1 MRAIARL
8 TVGALIAALGLD
20 TAAAQVEA
28 DQVEDGGHRP
38 SVDSAERQV
47 IIVEGQR
54 VPVVKTPTKIEPASG
69 LLVLRNEIAL
79 DKAQIF
85 VRCVDD
91 IDPAVLREILDGPPN
106 KASTRYA
113 QGLLVSKHIT
123 CHLGHSTFIMD
134 EDPKARGTSM
144 FDRGALLEYALERYA
159 PDLSLTL
166 ADTHDPAV
174 KRRFTEREVPRN
186 QWRQPA
192 DYRHFEIAL
201 CMVREA
207 PELSV
212 RLIKSP
218 INSELQQRLQA
229 AVIGTA
235 RICVGDAKKVVVDG
249 AQFRMWIGD
258 AVWRW
263 AEAARGVE
271 SLIPL
276 PEGSGSQ

>member
-1 MRAIARL
+1 MRGVSLFIF
-8 TVGALIAALGLD
+8 GALIAALGLGP
-20 TAAAQVEA
+20 ALAQTKDDQAGNSRRSSA
-28 DQVEDGGHRP
+28 D
-38 SVDSAERQV
+38 SVDGQV

-54 VPVVKTPTKIEPASG
+54 VPVIKTPTKIEPAAG
-69 LLVLRNEIAL
+69 PLVTRNEIAL

-85 VRCVDD
+85 VRCVED

-113 QGLLVSKHIT
+113 QGLLISKHIG
-123 CHLGHSTFIMD
+123 CHLGHSTFILD
-134 EDPKARGTSM
+134 DDPKARGTSM

-159 PDLSLTL
+159 PDLSLTA
-166 ADTHDPAV
+166 ADTHDPLV
-174 KRRFTEREVPRN
+174 RQRFNEREVPRN
-186 QWRQPA
+186 QWRWPA

-201 CMVREA
+201 CMVRKA

-212 RLIKSP
+212 RLIESP
-218 INSELQQRLQA
+218 INSELQGRLQA
-229 AVIGTA
+229 AIIGIGRT
-235 RICVGDAKKVVVDG
+235 CLGSPKKVIVDG

-263 AEAARGVE
+263 VEAARGVE